1 MAEVISRGGGAK
13 RRAEFIYFHKLFLT
27 RLTYLFIHIH
37 GLIWMKTV
45 GFIRKDFRY
54 NIKMGKLIY
63 LITTS
68 LDGFVSDK
76 NGNFEWAMPS
86 EEVHAFVNDIVR
98 NVGTSLLGRNMYET
112 MKVWDTIPTEGTSG
126 PMDGPSEAMND
137 YAKIWRA
144 AKKIVYSTSL
154 SDVTIANATIER
166 SFDPSTIQKLVAES
180 DKDFDIGGPHLA
192 AEAIKAGIVDEYHQI
207 IVPQLIGSGNYWLPK
222 DVKRKLKLVDLRK
235 FENGFVH
242 LQYSK
247 I

>member
-1 MAEVISRGGGAK
+1 
-13 RRAEFIYFHKLFLT
+13 
-27 RLTYLFIHIH
+27 
-37 GLIWMKTV
+37 
-45 GFIRKDFRY
+45 
-54 NIKMGKLIY
+54 MGKLIY

-68 LDGFVSDK
+68 LDGYVADK
-76 NGNFEWAMPS
+76 NGDFEWAMPS

-98 NVGTSLLGRNMYET
+98 NVGTSLLGRNMYEI
-112 MKVWDTIPTEGTSG
+112 MKVWDTIPTEGTGG

-154 SDVTIANATIER
+154 SDLTLANATLER
-166 SFDPSTIQKLVAES
+166 SFDPNVIQKLVAES
-180 DKDFDIGGPHLA
+180 DKDVDIGGPHLA

-222 DVKRKLKLVDLRK
+222 DVESKLKLVDLRK

-247 I
+247 A

>member
-1 MAEVISRGGGAK
+1 
-13 RRAEFIYFHKLFLT
+13 
-27 RLTYLFIHIH
+27 
-37 GLIWMKTV
+37 
-45 GFIRKDFRY
+45 
-54 NIKMGKLIY
+54 MGKLIY
-63 LITTS
+63 SITTS
-68 LDGFVSDK
+68 LDGFVADK

-86 EEVHAFVNDIVR
+86 EEVHAFVNDMVR
-98 NVGTSLLGRNMYET
+98 NVGTSLLGRNMYEI
-112 MKVWDTIPTEGTSG
+112 MKVWDTIPTEGISG

-154 SDVTIANATIER
+154 SNVTIANATIER
-166 SFDPSTIQKLVAES
+166 SFNPSTIQKLVAES
-180 DKDFDIGGPHLA
+180 DKDFDIGGPRLA

-222 DVKRKLKLVDLRK
+222 DVKSKLKLVDLRK

-242 LQYSK
+242 LRYSK